1 VSLDGA
7 IGISTA
13 GLRAISAQL
22 RTVSNNVSN
31 AEVDGYT
38 RKVLPTRAVTAN
50 GIGIGVGIEQVQR
63 VTDTALQRAV
73 WAREASFAAADMRA
87 TILAPIESLHG
98 RPEDGTSLA
107 GLLGRVQESF
117 VSLAADPTSA
127 SLHVEVVQGA
137 ETLAARINEMAG
149 AVTAA
154 RNRAQDLLAAGV
166 GEVNRLLGEAGV
178 LSREIARLRNEVQG
192 TAELEDKRDAI
203 ITQLSALIDIRVVLK
218 ESGEMLAYTR
228 GGLSVPLRGDAL
240 ATTGAELGP
249 GAFYDPAGGSV
260 PAVTLIDPSRP
271 DEPFDLT
278 RGQLG
283 GSLGALLGLRDETL
297 PRFTAELDEFAHKLA
312 RRFEQ
317 QGLRLFTDASGNVPH
332 EGGTVPQR
340 NYVGF
345 SSEVRV
351 FALVQETPRL
361 VRDGTHEI
369 AAGFP
374 GFPAT
379 REVQPPY
386 GDPFTPNPPGG
397 PEGFRDLIERVLEY
411 TFGSNLGLDRPHDPA
426 FLATG
431 LGPNGRLSSPIPATG
446 TLASYATAVVSTQTA
461 EHAAA
466 KASAEGERNTRDLL
480 ANRYAD
486 VVGVNLDTEMAL
498 LVQLQNAY
506 QANARVLTTVQAVWD
521 ALLASVR

>member
-1 VSLDGA
+1 VSLDSA
-7 IGISTA
+7 IGVSTS

-22 RTVSNNVSN
+22 RTVSNNVAN
-31 AEVDGYT
+31 AEVPGYT
-38 RKVLPTRAVTAN
+38 RKTLPTRAVVAN
-50 GIGIGVGIEQVQR
+50 GTGIGVGVEQPAR
-63 VTDTALQRAV
+63 VTDAALQRAV
-73 WAREASFAAADMRA
+73 WAREASFAAADTRA
-87 TILAPIESLHG
+87 SILAPIESLHG
-98 RPEDGTSLA
+98 RPENGDSLA

-117 VSLAADPTSA
+117 INLAADPSSA
-127 SLHVEVVQGA
+127 SLQVEAAAGA
-137 ETLAARINEMAG
+137 DTLASRIREIAG

-154 RNRAQDLLAAGV
+154 RNRAQDQLVAGV
-166 GEVNRLLGEAGV
+166 AEANRLLAEAGA
-178 LSREIARLRNEVQG
+178 LTREIVRLKNEVQG

-203 ITQLSALIDIRVVLK
+203 IGQLSSLLDIRVVLK
-218 ESGEMLAYTR
+218 ESGEMQAFTR
-228 GGLSVPLRGDAL
+228 GGVAIPLSGDAL
-240 ATTGAELGP
+240 STRGAELGP
-249 GAFYDPAGGSV
+249 GAFYDPAGGAV
-260 PAVTLIDPSRP
+260 PPVTLLDPSQASQSV
-271 DEPFDLT
+271 DIT

-283 GSLGALLGLRDETL
+283 GRLGALLALRDETL

-332 EGGTVPQR
+332 EGGPVPQAR
-340 NYVGF
+340 YIGF
-345 SSEVRV
+345 SSEIQV
-351 FALVQETPRL
+351 FALVRENPRL
-361 VRDGTHEI
+361 VRDGTHAI
-369 AAGFP
+369 PAGIP

-397 PEGFRDLIERVLEY
+397 PQGFDGLIRRILEH
-411 TFGSNLGLDRPHDPA
+411 TFGSTVGIGRPHEPQ
-426 FLATG
+426 FLASG
-431 LGPNGRLSSPIPATG
+431 LGPTGRLASPIPAAA
-446 TLASYATAVVSTQTA
+446 TLGAYAAALVSTQTA

-466 KASAEGERNTRDLL
+466 KSAAEGERSTRDLL

-486 VVGVNLDTEMAL
+486 AVGVNLDQEMAL

>member
-7 IGISTA
+7 IGSSTS

-31 AEVDGYT
+31 AEVQGYT
-38 RKVLPTRAVTAN
+38 RKVLPTRAVTAD
-50 GIGIGVGIEQVQR
+50 GIGIGVGIEQVVR

-73 WAREASFAAADMRA
+73 WAREASFAAAEMRA
-87 TILAPIESLHG
+87 SILAPIESLHG
-98 RPEDGTSLA
+98 RPEDGSSLA
-107 GLLGRVQESF
+107 GLLGRVQQSF
-117 VSLAADPTSA
+117 VSLAADPASA

-154 RNRAQDLLAAGV
+154 RNRTQDLLAAGV
-166 GEVNRLLGEAGV
+166 GEVNRLLSEAGV
-178 LSREIARLRNEVQG
+178 LSREIMRLRNEIQG
-192 TAELEDKRDAI
+192 TAELEDKRDAL
-203 ITQLSALIDIRVVLK
+203 ITQLSQLIDIRVVLK

-228 GGLSVPLRGDAL
+228 GGLSIPLRGDAFS
-240 ATTGAELGP
+240 TRGAALGP
-249 GAFYDPAGGSV
+249 AAFYDPAGGSV
-260 PAVTLIDPSRP
+260 PGVFLIDPVRP
-271 DEPFDLT
+271 DEPLDLT

-283 GSLGALLGLRDETL
+283 GRLGALLTLRDETL
-297 PRFTAELDEFAHKLA
+297 PRFTAELDEFAQKLA

-317 QGLRLFTDASGNVPH
+317 QGLRLFTDAAGNVPH
-332 EGGTVPQR
+332 EGGTTPQAR
-340 NYVGF
+340 YVGF
-345 SSEVRV
+345 SSEIRV
-351 FALVQETPRL
+351 FALVQENPRL
-361 VRDGTHEI
+361 VRDGTHEVP
-369 AAGFP
+369 AGFP

-379 REVQPPY
+379 RELQPPY
-386 GDPFTPNPPGG
+386 GDPFTPNTPGG
-397 PEGFRDLIERVLEY
+397 PEGFTGLIERILEY
-411 TFGSNLGLDRPHDPA
+411 TFGANIGLNRPHDPA

-431 LGPNGRLSSPIPATG
+431 LGPNGRLSSPIPAAA
-446 TLASYATAVVSTQTA
+446 TLMAYATSLVATQTA

-466 KASAEGERNTRDLL
+466 KATADGERATRDLL

-506 QANARVLTTVQAVWD
+506 QANARVLATVQAVWD
-521 ALLASVR
+521 ALLNSVR